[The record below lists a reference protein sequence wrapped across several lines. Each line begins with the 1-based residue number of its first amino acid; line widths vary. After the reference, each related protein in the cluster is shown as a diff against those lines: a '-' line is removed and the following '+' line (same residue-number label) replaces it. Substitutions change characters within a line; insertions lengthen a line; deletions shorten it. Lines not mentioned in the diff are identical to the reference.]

1 MLDETMVVVLA
12 GGAGERLHPLTRER
26 AKPAVYFGGPY
37 RIVDFVLSNCLN
49 SGLRRIFIA
58 TQYKSLSLNRHIRM
72 GWSIVSEELGE
83 FIEILPP
90 QKRVGE
96 NWYLG
101 TADAVFQ
108 NLYSVVRE
116 NPKHVIILQG
126 DQVYKMDYA
135 KMLRFHCEQQAAVT
149 IATIEMPVEE
159 ARRFGVVQV
168 DDDGRVVGFQE
179 KPSHPMPIPGAPHL
193 ALASMG
199 IYIFEANVLTQAL
212 EADAARDTAH
222 DFGQDII
229 PALIG
234 RIPVFAY
241 RFYDENKKAAKYWRD
256 IGTLDAYFEAS
267 MDLVQVNPEFN
278 LYDPE
283 WPLRTYQPQAPPAKF
298 VFAEEGRRCG
308 QALDS
313 IISPGCIVSGSR
325 ISGSILCPNVRVHS
339 FCDIDRSILMP
350 GVRVGRHARLRRAI
364 IDRDV
369 FIPRGAQIG
378 FDLDEDRRRHA
389 VTEQGVVV
397 VTHDDEPA
405 IRNIDPEALAFEAD
419 ADRRGIVGDRNR
431 TVARPISVRRFDV
444 KIVRVHGREIL
455 DSRGNPTIE
464 VDLELEGGVR
474 GRAAVPSGASTGERE
489 ALELR
494 DGDKKRYLGKGVL
507 KAVANVN
514 GEIAPAV
521 VGQTADQRAVD
532 ALMNRLDGTPTKSR
546 LGANAILGVSMALAR
561 ADAAAAGEP
570 LYATIGRLAGRT
582 RDQFSLPVPM
592 MNILNGG
599 AHADSNVDIQEFMV
613 VPIGLPTFSE
623 GLRAGA
629 ETFHALRSILKQRGL
644 STGVGDEGGFAPSL
658 KANHAGD
665 RAGARGHRE
674 GRLQGGTGTVPRA
687 RRRGQRA
694 VGRRRHGHRTRC
706 ADRKVCV
713 QEVGRQDADAGRDG
727 RAVCDLGGPVPD
739 RVHRG
744 RARRGRLGG
753 LGADDP
759 AARRPRADSRR

>member
-1 MLDETMVVVLA
+1 MF
-12 GGAGERLHPLTRER
+12 
-26 AKPAVYFGGPY
+26 FGGPY
-37 RIVDFVLSNCLN
+37 RIIDFVLSNCIN

-72 GWSIVSEELGE
+72 GWNIVSEELGE

-116 NPKHVIILQG
+116 NPKHVIILQAIRCTRWTTRRCS
-126 DQVYKMDYA
+126 VP
-135 KMLRFHCEQQAAVT
+135 LRAAGGGHRRDHRDAGRGGAAVRRR
-149 IATIEMPVEE
+149 AGGRRRPRRRVPGE
-159 ARRFGVVQV
+159 AQPPDVDSGRPAPRPGV
-168 DDDGRVVGFQE
+168 DG
-179 KPSHPMPIPGAPHL
+179 HL
-193 ALASMG
+193 HLRG
-199 IYIFEANVLTQAL
+199 GRP
-212 EADAARDTAH
+212 DAARSRPTPARDTTH

-234 RIPVFAY
+234 EIPVFAY

-256 IGTLDAYFEAS
+256 IGTLDAYFDAS

-397 VTHDDEPA
+397 VTRDDEPA
-405 IRNIDPEALAFEAD
+405 MRNIDPEALAFEAD
-419 ADRRGIVGDRNR
+419 ADRRGI
-431 TVARPISVRRFDV
+431 ARRQKQDGRKTHVREEVRRED
-444 KIVRVHGREIL
+444 R
-455 DSRGNPTIE
+455 
-464 VDLELEGGVR
+464 
-474 GRAAVPSGASTGERE
+474 
-489 ALELR
+489 
-494 DGDKKRYLGKGVL
+494 
-507 KAVANVN
+507 
-514 GEIAPAV
+514 
-521 VGQTADQRAVD
+521 
-532 ALMNRLDGTPTKSR
+532 
-546 LGANAILGVSMALAR
+546 AR
-561 ADAAAAGEP
+561 AWPG
-570 LYATIGRLAGRT
+570 
-582 RDQFSLPVPM
+582 
-592 MNILNGG
+592 
-599 AHADSNVDIQEFMV
+599 DS
-613 VPIGLPTFSE
+613 
-623 GLRAGA
+623 
-629 ETFHALRSILKQRGL
+629 
-644 STGVGDEGGFAPSL
+644 
-658 KANHAGD
+658 
-665 RAGARGHRE
+665 
-674 GRLQGGTGTVPRA
+674 
-687 RRRGQRA
+687 
-694 VGRRRHGHRTRC
+694 
-706 ADRKVCV
+706 
-713 QEVGRQDADAGRDG
+713 
-727 RAVCDLGGPVPD
+727 
-739 RVHRG
+739 
-744 RARRGRLGG
+744 
-753 LGADDP
+753 
-759 AARRPRADSRR
+759 